1 MKKNKTAELFF
12 VLFILAVMSVGI
24 FILQN
29 GMEKLQN
36 VKQQS
41 VYIPETRDLYNN
53 YGLKN
58 DQSLSKTRILET
70 QDQVIYTDR
79 IFNINQ
85 ISEDH
90 ISYAADIMKA
100 LQKKSGKDAYIMPI
114 PERAVFE
121 SGYENEKE
129 KYNNF
134 TEKLEAS
141 FSDSSVVLNPL
152 SELEKHQY
160 EYIYFRTGNSWTM
173 RGAFYGAQVILG
185 ELGYDKENLDAYR
198 EYVFGTF
205 EGNLLLEALEKYTT
219 DEIKKDIENM
229 EKEPFYI
236 YMNGSNPNREEL
248 TFENKAGQLQT
259 LKRQMIQFNSSGS
272 NAVIGSDYDYSIVE
286 GKGKGQRKGN
296 LLLIADTRG
305 KMMIS
310 YLSEI
315 FEKVYVSNIYEDVD
329 LIQNLDEILE
339 KYNIEYIIWAQDV
352 AETGNRS
359 YMRALNPLLKEGG
372 VSDVGTDSSGN

>member
-1 MKKNKTAELFF
+1 MKKNKTAELFL
-12 VLFILAVMSVGI
+12 VLLILIIMSSGI
-24 FILQN
+24 LILQN

-41 VYIPETRDLYNN
+41 VYVPEKRDLYNN

-58 DQSLSKTRILET
+58 DQSLSKIKILET

-79 IFNINQ
+79 IFNINR

-100 LQKKSGKDAYIMPI
+100 LQKKSGKDTYIMPI

-121 SGYENEKE
+121 SGYENEKK
-129 KYNNF
+129 KYSDF
-134 TEKLEAS
+134 IEKLEAS
-141 FSDSSVVLNPL
+141 FSDPSVVLNPL
-152 SELEKHQY
+152 SELEKHQD
-160 EYIYFRTGNSWTM
+160 EYIYFRTEDSWTM

-185 ELGYDKENLDAYR
+185 ELGYEEENLDAYR
-198 EYVFGTF
+198 KYVFGNVDGKLISSTAV
-205 EGNLLLEALEKYTT
+205 EYTT
-219 DEIKKDIENM
+219 DEIYEKIKNIEKD
-229 EKEPFYI
+229 PFYI
-236 YMNGSNPNREEL
+236 YINGSNPNREEL
-248 TFENKAGQLQT
+248 TFKNKQNQIQT
-259 LKRQMIQFNSSGS
+259 VKRNMIQFNNSGT
-272 NAVIGSDYDYSIVE
+272 NAVIATSYMHSVVE
-286 GKGKGQRKGN
+286 GRGKGKKKGN

-315 FEKVYVSNIYEDVD
+315 FEKVYVSNIYGDAD

-339 KYNIEYIIWAQDV
+339 KYNIEYVIWAQDV

-359 YMRALNPLLKEGG
+359 YMKALNPLLKEGG
-372 VSDVGTDSSGN
+372 VSDVGTDP

>member
-1 MKKNKTAELFF
+1 MKKNKTTELFF
-12 VLFILAVMSVGI
+12 VLLILIVMSAGI
-24 FILQN
+24 LILQN

-36 VKQQS
+36 VKPQS
-41 VYIPETRDLYNN
+41 VYVPEARDLYNN

-58 DQSLSKTRILET
+58 DQSLSKTKILET

-90 ISYAADIMKA
+90 ISYASDIMKA
-100 LQKKSGKDAYIMPI
+100 LQKKSGKDTYIMPI

-121 SGYENEKE
+121 SGYENEKK
-129 KYNNF
+129 KYSDF
-134 TEKLEAS
+134 IEKLEAS
-141 FSDSSVVLNPL
+141 FSDPSVVLNPL
-152 SELEKHQY
+152 SELEKHQD
-160 EYIYFRTGNSWTM
+160 EYIYFRTEDSWTM

-185 ELGYDKENLDAYR
+185 ELGYEEENLDAYR
-198 EYVFGTF
+198 KYVFGNVDGKLISSTAV
-205 EGNLLLEALEKYTT
+205 EYTT
-219 DEIKKDIENM
+219 DEIYEKIKNIEKD
-229 EKEPFYI
+229 PFYI
-236 YMNGSNPNREEL
+236 YINGSNPNREEL
-248 TFENKAGQLQT
+248 TFKNKQNQIQT
-259 LKRQMIQFNSSGS
+259 VKRNMIQFNNSGT
-272 NAVIGSDYDYSIVE
+272 NAVIATSYMHSVVE
-286 GKGKGQRKGN
+286 GRGKGKKKGN

-315 FEKVYVSNIYEDVD
+315 FEKVYVSNIYGDAD

-339 KYNIEYIIWAQDV
+339 KYNIEYVIWAQDV

-359 YMRALNPLLKEGG
+359 YMKALNPLLKEGG
-372 VSDVGTDSSGN
+372 VSDVGTDP

>member
-1 MKKNKTAELFF
+1 MKKNKTVELFL
-12 VLFILAVMSVGI
+12 VLLILIVMSAGI
-24 FILQN
+24 LILQN
-29 GMEKLQN
+29 GMKKLQSG
-36 VKQQS
+36 KQQS
-41 VYIPETRDLYNN
+41 VYLPEIRDLYNN

-58 DQSLSKTRILET
+58 DQSLSKTKILET

-90 ISYAADIMKA
+90 VSYAADIMKK
-100 LQKKSGKDAYIMPI
+100 LQKKIGKSAYIMPI
-114 PERAVFE
+114 PERALFE

-129 KYNNF
+129 KYSDF

-141 FSDSSVVLNPL
+141 FTDPSVVLNPL
-152 SELEKHQY
+152 SELEKHQQ
-160 EYIYFRTGNSWTM
+160 EYIYFRTENNWTM

-198 EYVFGTF
+198 EYVFETF
-205 EGNLLLEALEKYTT
+205 SGNLLLETLEKDTT
-219 DEIKKDIENM
+219 DEIKKGIENM
-229 EKEPFYI
+229 EKEPFHI
-236 YMNGSNPNREEL
+236 YLNGSNPNREEL
-248 TFENKAGQLQT
+248 TFENKEGQLKT

-272 NAVIGSDYDYSIVE
+272 NAVIGSNYKHSVVE
-286 GKGKGQRKGN
+286 GRGKGQRKGN

-315 FEKVYVSNIYEDVD
+315 FEKVYVSNIYEDAD
-329 LIQNLDEILE
+329 LIQNMDEIME
-339 KYNIEYIIWAQDV
+339 KYNIEYVIWAQDV
-352 AETGNRS
+352 NEIGNRS
-359 YMRALNPLLKEGG
+359 YMKALNPLLEGG
-372 VSDVGTDSSGN
+372 GISDVGIDP

>member
-1 MKKNKTAELFF
+1 MKKNKTAELFL
-12 VLFILAVMSVGI
+12 VLLILAVMSVGI

-36 VKQQS
+36 VSQQS
-41 VYIPETRDLYNN
+41 VYVPETRDLYNN

-58 DQSLSKTRILET
+58 DQSLSKTKILET

-85 ISEDH
+85 ISENQ
-90 ISYAADIMKA
+90 ISYAADILKA
-100 LQKKSGKDAYIMPI
+100 LQKKSGKDTYIMPI

-129 KYNNF
+129 KYSDF
-134 TEKLEAS
+134 IGKLEES

-152 SELEKHQY
+152 PELEQHQD
-160 EYIYFRTGNSWTM
+160 EYIYFRTANNWTM
-173 RGAFYGAQVILG
+173 RGAFHGAQVVFE
-185 ELGYDKENLDAYR
+185 ELGYEKENLDAYR
-198 EYVFGTF
+198 KYVFGVF
-205 EGNLLLEALEKYTT
+205 RGNLLLGASEKYTA
-219 DEIKKDIENM
+219 DEIKKDITDM
-229 EKEPFYI
+229 ERDPFYI
-236 YMNGSNPNREEL
+236 YINGSNPNSEEL
-248 TFENKAGQLQT
+248 TFENKEGQKQT
-259 LKRQMIQFNSSGS
+259 VKRQMIQFNSRGS
-272 NAVIGSDYDYSIVE
+272 QAVIGADYEHSIVE
-286 GKGKGQRKGN
+286 GRGKGQQKGN

-310 YLSEI
+310 YLSEV
-315 FEKVYVSNIYEDVD
+315 FEKVYVSNIYEDAD

-339 KYNIEYIIWAQDV
+339 EYNIEYIIWAQDV
-352 AETGNRS
+352 VETGNKS

-372 VSDVGTDSSGN
+372 NIDVGTDP

>member
-1 MKKNKTAELFF
+1 MKKNKTAELFL
-12 VLFILAVMSVGI
+12 VLLILIIMSSGI
-24 FILQN
+24 LILQN

-41 VYIPETRDLYNN
+41 VYVPEKRDLYNN

-58 DQSLSKTRILET
+58 DQSLSKIKILET

-79 IFNINQ
+79 IFNINR

-100 LQKKSGKDAYIMPI
+100 LQKKSGKDTYIMPI

-121 SGYENEKE
+121 SGYENEKG
-129 KYNNF
+129 KYSDF
-134 TEKLEAS
+134 IEKLEAS
-141 FSDSSVVLNPL
+141 FSDPSVVLNPL
-152 SELEKHQY
+152 SELEKHQD
-160 EYIYFRTGNSWTM
+160 EYIYFRTEDSWTM

-185 ELGYDKENLDAYR
+185 ELGYEEENLDAYR
-198 EYVFGTF
+198 KYVFGNVDGKLISSAAV
-205 EGNLLLEALEKYTT
+205 EYTA
-219 DEIKKDIENM
+219 DEIYEKIKNIEKD
-229 EKEPFYI
+229 PFYI
-236 YMNGSNPNREEL
+236 YINGSNPNREEL
-248 TFENKAGQLQT
+248 TFKNKQNQIQT
-259 LKRQMIQFNSSGS
+259 VKRNVIQFNNSGT
-272 NAVIGSDYDYSIVE
+272 NAVIATSYMHSVVE
-286 GKGKGQRKGN
+286 GRGKGKRKGN

-315 FEKVYVSNIYEDVD
+315 FEKVYVSNIYGDAD

-339 KYNIEYIIWAQDV
+339 KYNIEYVIWAQDV

-359 YMRALNPLLKEGG
+359 YMKALNPLLKEGG
-372 VSDVGTDSSGN
+372 VSDVGTDP

>member
-1 MKKNKTAELFF
+1 MKKNKTAELLL
-12 VLFILAVMSVGI
+12 VLFILIVMSSGI
-24 FILQN
+24 LILQN

-41 VYIPETRDLYNN
+41 VYVPEKRDLYNN

-58 DQSLSKTRILET
+58 DQSLSKIKILET

-79 IFNINQ
+79 IFNINR

-90 ISYAADIMKA
+90 ISYAADILKA
-100 LQKKSGKDAYIMPI
+100 LQKKSGKDTYIMPI

-141 FSDSSVVLNPL
+141 FTDPSVVLNPL
-152 SELEKHQY
+152 SELEKHQD
-160 EYIYFRTGNSWTM
+160 EYIYFRTEDSWTM

-185 ELGYDKENLDAYR
+185 ELGYEEENLDAYR
-198 EYVFGTF
+198 KYVFGNVDGKLISSAAV
-205 EGNLLLEALEKYTT
+205 EYTT
-219 DEIKKDIENM
+219 DEIYEKIKNIEKD
-229 EKEPFYI
+229 PFYI
-236 YMNGSNPNREEL
+236 YINGSNPNREEL
-248 TFENKAGQLQT
+248 TFKNKQNQIQT
-259 LKRQMIQFNSSGS
+259 VKRNMIQFNNSGT
-272 NAVIGSDYDYSIVE
+272 NAVIATSYMHSVVE
-286 GKGKGQRKGN
+286 GRGKGKRKGN

-315 FEKVYVSNIYEDVD
+315 FEKVYVSNIYGDAD

-339 KYNIEYIIWAQDV
+339 KYNIEYVIWAQDV

-359 YMRALNPLLKEGG
+359 YMKALNPLLKEGG
-372 VSDVGTDSSGN
+372 VSDVGTDP

>member
-1 MKKNKTAELFF
+1 MKKNKTAELFL
-12 VLFILAVMSVGI
+12 VLLVLIVMSAGI
-24 FILQN
+24 LILQN
-29 GMEKLQN
+29 GMEKLQS
-36 VKQQS
+36 VEQQS
-41 VYIPETRDLYNN
+41 VYVPEARDLYNN

-58 DQSLSKTRILET
+58 NQSLSKTKILET

-100 LQKKSGKDAYIMPI
+100 LQKKSGKDTYIMPI

-129 KYNNF
+129 KYSDF
-134 TEKLEAS
+134 IEKLESS
-141 FSDSSVVLNPL
+141 FSDPSVVLNPL

-160 EYIYFRTGNSWTM
+160 EYIYFRTENNWTM
-173 RGAFYGAQVILG
+173 RGAFYGAQVIFG
-185 ELGYDKENLDAYR
+185 ELGYNKENLNAYR

-205 EGNLLLEALEKYTT
+205 WGNLLLEALKKYTT

-248 TFENKAGQLQT
+248 TFENKEGQLQT

-272 NAVIGSDYDYSIVE
+272 NTVIGSDYDHSIVV
-286 GKGKGQRKGN
+286 GKGEKKGN

-315 FEKVYVSNIYEDVD
+315 FEKVYVSNIYEDAD
-329 LIQNLDEILE
+329 LIQNLDEILK
-339 KYNIEYIIWAQDV
+339 KYNIEYVIWAQDV

-359 YMRALNPLLKEGG
+359 YMKALNPLLKEGG
-372 VSDVGTDSSGN
+372 VSDVGTDS

>member
-1 MKKNKTAELFF
+1 MKKNKTAELFL
-12 VLFILAVMSVGI
+12 VLLILTVMSVGV

-41 VYIPETRDLYNN
+41 VYVPETRDLYNN

-58 DQSLSKTRILET
+58 DQSLSKTKILET

-90 ISYAADIMKA
+90 ISYAADILKA
-100 LQKKSGKDAYIMPI
+100 LQKKSGKDTYIMPI

-129 KYNNF
+129 KYSDF
-134 TEKLEAS
+134 IEKLEAS
-141 FSDSSVVLNPL
+141 FSDPSLVLNPL
-152 SELEKHQY
+152 SELEKHQD
-160 EYIYFRTGNSWTM
+160 EYIYFRTENSWTM
-173 RGAFYGAQVILG
+173 RGAFYGAQVIFG
-185 ELGYDKENLDAYR
+185 ELGYEEDNLDAYR
-198 EYVFGTF
+198 KYVFGNAD
-205 EGNLLLEALEKYTT
+205 GKLISSVAAGYTT
-219 DEIKKDIENM
+219 DEIYEKIKNIEKD
-229 EKEPFYI
+229 PFYI
-236 YMNGSNPNREEL
+236 YINGSNPNREEL
-248 TFENKAGQLQT
+248 TFKNKQNQIQT
-259 LKRQMIQFNSSGS
+259 VKRNMIQFNNSGT
-272 NAVIGSDYDYSIVE
+272 NAVIATSYMHSVVE
-286 GKGKGQRKGN
+286 GRGKGKRKGN

-315 FEKVYVSNIYEDVD
+315 FEKVYVSNIYGDAD

-339 KYNIEYIIWAQDV
+339 KYNIEYVIWAQDV

-359 YMRALNPLLKEGG
+359 YMKALNPLLKEGG
-372 VSDVGTDSSGN
+372 VSDVGTDP

>member
-1 MKKNKTAELFF
+1 MKKNKTAELFL
-12 VLFILAVMSVGI
+12 VLLILAVMSVGI

-41 VYIPETRDLYNN
+41 VYVPETRDLYNN

-58 DQSLSKTRILET
+58 NQSLSKTRILET

-79 IFNINQ
+79 IFDINQ
-85 ISEDH
+85 ISEDQ

-100 LQKKSGKDAYIMPI
+100 LQEKSGKDTYIMPI

-129 KYNNF
+129 KYSDF
-134 TEKLEAS
+134 TEKLESS
-141 FSDSSVVLNPL
+141 FSDPSVVLNPL
-152 SELEKHQY
+152 SELEKHQS
-160 EYIYFRTGNSWTM
+160 EYLYFRTENSWTM
-173 RGAFYGAQVILG
+173 RGAFYGAQVIFG
-185 ELGYDKENLDAYR
+185 EFGYDKENLDAYR

-205 EGNLLLEALEKYTT
+205 KGNLLLEAQKKYTT
-219 DEIKKDIENM
+219 DEIKKDIGNM
-229 EKEPFYI
+229 EQEPFYTYI
-236 YMNGSNPNREEL
+236 NGSSLNREEL
-248 TFENKAGQLQT
+248 TLVNKEGQLQT

-272 NAVIGSDYDYSIVE
+272 QAVIGAVYEHSIVE
-286 GKGKGQRKGN
+286 GRGKGQPKGN
-296 LLLIADTRG
+296 LLLIADARG

-310 YLSEI
+310 YLSEV
-315 FEKVYVSNIYEDVD
+315 FEKVYVSNIYYDVD

-339 KYNIEYIIWAQDV
+339 KYNIEYIVWAQDV
-352 AETGNRS
+352 TETGNIS

-372 VSDVGTDSSGN
+372 MSDVGTNP

>member
-1 MKKNKTAELFF
+1 MKKNKTTELFF
-12 VLFILAVMSVGI
+12 VLLILIVMSAGI
-24 FILQN
+24 LILQN

-36 VKQQS
+36 VKPQS
-41 VYIPETRDLYNN
+41 VYVPEARDLYNN

-58 DQSLSKTRILET
+58 DQSLSKIKILET

-79 IFNINQ
+79 IFNINR

-100 LQKKSGKDAYIMPI
+100 LQKKSGKDTYIMPI

-129 KYNNF
+129 KYSDF
-134 TEKLEAS
+134 IEKLEAS
-141 FSDSSVVLNPL
+141 FSDPSVVLNPL
-152 SELEKHQY
+152 SELEKHQD
-160 EYIYFRTGNSWTM
+160 EYIYFRTENSWTM

-185 ELGYDKENLDAYR
+185 ELGYEEENLDAYR
-198 EYVFGTF
+198 KYVFGTF
-205 EGNLLLEALEKYTT
+205 DGNLLLEALEKNTT

-229 EKEPFYI
+229 EKEPFHI
-236 YMNGSNPNREEL
+236 YMNGSNPNCEEL
-248 TFENKAGQLQT
+248 TFENKEGQLQT

-272 NAVIGSDYDYSIVE
+272 NAVLGSDYEHSVVE
-286 GKGKGQRKGN
+286 GRGKGQRKGN

-315 FEKVYVSNIYEDVD
+315 FEKVYVSNIYEDAD

-339 KYNIEYIIWAQDV
+339 KYNIEYIVWAQDV
-352 AETGNRS
+352 AETGNMS
-359 YMRALNPLLKEGG
+359 HMMALNPLLKEGG
-372 VSDVGTDSSGN
+372 MSDVRTDP

>member
-1 MKKNKTAELFF
+1 MKKNKTAELLL
-12 VLFILAVMSVGI
+12 VLFILIVMSSGI
-24 FILQN
+24 LILQN

-41 VYIPETRDLYNN
+41 VYVPEKRDLYNN

-58 DQSLSKTRILET
+58 DQSLSKTKILET

-79 IFNINQ
+79 IFNINR

-100 LQKKSGKDAYIMPI
+100 LQKKSGKDTYIMPI

-129 KYNNF
+129 KYSDF
-134 TEKLEAS
+134 IEKLEAS
-141 FSDSSVVLNPL
+141 FSDPSVVLNPL
-152 SELEKHQY
+152 SELEKHQD
-160 EYIYFRTGNSWTM
+160 EYIYFRTEDSWTM

-185 ELGYDKENLDAYR
+185 ELGYEEENLDAYR
-198 EYVFGTF
+198 KYVFGNVDGKLISSAAV
-205 EGNLLLEALEKYTT
+205 EYTT
-219 DEIKKDIENM
+219 DEIYEKIKNIEKD
-229 EKEPFYI
+229 PFYI
-236 YMNGSNPNREEL
+236 YINGSNPNREEL
-248 TFENKAGQLQT
+248 TFKNKQNQIQT
-259 LKRQMIQFNSSGS
+259 VKRNMIQFNNSGT
-272 NAVIGSDYDYSIVE
+272 NAVIATSYMHSVVE
-286 GKGKGQRKGN
+286 GRGKGKRKGN

-315 FEKVYVSNIYEDVD
+315 FEKVYVSNIYGDAD

-339 KYNIEYIIWAQDV
+339 KYNIEYVIWAQDV

-359 YMRALNPLLKEGG
+359 YMKALNPLLKEGG
-372 VSDVGTDSSGN
+372 VSDVGTDP

>member
-12 VLFILAVMSVGI
+12 VLLILIVMSAGI
-24 FILQN
+24 LILQN
-29 GMEKLQN
+29 GMEKLQS
-36 VKQQS
+36 VEQQS
-41 VYIPETRDLYNN
+41 VYVPEARDLYNN

-58 DQSLSKTRILET
+58 NQSLSKTKILET

-85 ISEDH
+85 ISKDH

-100 LQKKSGKDAYIMPI
+100 LQKKSGKDTYIMPI

-129 KYNNF
+129 KYSDF
-134 TEKLEAS
+134 IEKLESS
-141 FSDSSVVLNPL
+141 FSDPSVVLNPL

-160 EYIYFRTGNSWTM
+160 EYIYFRTENNWTM
-173 RGAFYGAQVILG
+173 RGAFYGAQVIFG
-185 ELGYDKENLDAYR
+185 ELGYNKENLNAYR

-205 EGNLLLEALEKYTT
+205 GGNLLLEALKKYTT

-229 EKEPFYI
+229 EKDPFYI

-248 TFENKAGQLQT
+248 TFENKEGQLQT

-272 NAVIGSDYDYSIVE
+272 NTVIGSDYDHSIVV
-286 GKGKGQRKGN
+286 GKGEKEGN

-315 FEKVYVSNIYEDVD
+315 FEKVYVSNIYEDAD
-329 LIQNLDEILE
+329 LIQNLDEILK
-339 KYNIEYIIWAQDV
+339 KYNIEYVIWAQDV
-352 AETGNRS
+352 AETGNKS
-359 YMRALNPLLKEGG
+359 YMKALNPLLMEGG
-372 VSDVGTDSSGN
+372 VSDVGTDP

>member
-1 MKKNKTAELFF
+1 MKKNKTAELFL
-12 VLFILAVMSVGI
+12 VLLILIIMSSGI
-24 FILQN
+24 LILQN

-41 VYIPETRDLYNN
+41 VYVPEKRDLYNN

-58 DQSLSKTRILET
+58 DQSLSKIKILET

-79 IFNINQ
+79 IFNINR

-100 LQKKSGKDAYIMPI
+100 LQKKSGKDTYIMPI

-129 KYNNF
+129 KYSDF
-134 TEKLEAS
+134 IEKLEAS
-141 FSDSSVVLNPL
+141 FSDPSVVLNPL
-152 SELEKHQY
+152 SELEKHQD
-160 EYIYFRTGNSWTM
+160 EYIYFRTEDSWTM

-185 ELGYDKENLDAYR
+185 ELGYEEENLDAYR
-198 EYVFGTF
+198 KYVFGNVDGKLISSAAV
-205 EGNLLLEALEKYTT
+205 EYTT
-219 DEIKKDIENM
+219 DEIYEKIKNIEKD
-229 EKEPFYI
+229 PFYI
-236 YMNGSNPNREEL
+236 YINGSNPNREEL
-248 TFENKAGQLQT
+248 TFKNKQNQLQT
-259 LKRQMIQFNSSGS
+259 VKRNMIQFNNSGT
-272 NAVIGSDYDYSIVE
+272 NAVIATSYMHSVVE
-286 GKGKGQRKGN
+286 GRGKGKRKGN

-315 FEKVYVSNIYEDVD
+315 FEKVYVSNIYGDAD

-339 KYNIEYIIWAQDV
+339 KYNIEYVIWAQDV

-359 YMRALNPLLKEGG
+359 YMKALNPLLKEGG
-372 VSDVGTDSSGN
+372 VSDVGTDP

>member
-1 MKKNKTAELFF
+1 MKKNKTAELFL
-12 VLFILAVMSVGI
+12 VLIILTVMSVGV

-41 VYIPETRDLYNN
+41 VYVPETRDLYNN

-58 DQSLSKTRILET
+58 DQSLSKTKILET

-85 ISEDH
+85 ISEDQ

-100 LQKKSGKDAYIMPI
+100 LQEKSGKDAYIMPI

-141 FSDSSVVLNPL
+141 FTDPSVVLNPL
-152 SELEKHQY
+152 SELEKHQS
-160 EYIYFRTGNSWTM
+160 EYLYFRTKNSWTM
-173 RGAFYGAQVILG
+173 RGAFYGAQVIFG
-185 ELGYDKENLDAYR
+185 ELGYDKENLNAYR
-198 EYVFGTF
+198 EYVFGVF
-205 EGNLLLEALEKYTT
+205 DGNLLLEASEKYTA
-219 DEIKKDIENM
+219 DEIKKDITDM
-229 EKEPFYI
+229 ERDPFYI
-236 YMNGSNPNREEL
+236 YINGLNPNCEEL
-248 TFENKAGQLQT
+248 TFENKEGQKQT
-259 LKRQMIQFNSSGS
+259 LKRQMIQFNSSG
-272 NAVIGSDYDYSIVE
+272 NRAVIGTDYEHSIVE
-286 GKGKGQRKGN
+286 GRGKGQRKGN

-310 YLSEI
+310 YLSEV
-315 FEKVYVSNIYEDVD
+315 FEKVYVSNIYEDAD

-339 KYNIEYIIWAQDV
+339 KYNIEYIVWAQDV
-352 AETGNRS
+352 AETGNMS
-359 YMRALNPLLKEGG
+359 HMMALNPLLKEGG
-372 VSDVGTDSSGN
+372 MSDVGTDP

>member
-1 MKKNKTAELFF
+1 MKKNKTAELLL
-12 VLFILAVMSVGI
+12 VLLILIVMSSGI
-24 FILQN
+24 LILQN

-41 VYIPETRDLYNN
+41 VYVPEKRDLYNN

-58 DQSLSKTRILET
+58 DQSLSKIKILET

-79 IFNINQ
+79 IFNINR

-100 LQKKSGKDAYIMPI
+100 LQKKSGKDTYIMPI

-129 KYNNF
+129 KYSDF
-134 TEKLEAS
+134 IEKLEAS
-141 FSDSSVVLNPL
+141 FSDPSVVLNPL
-152 SELEKHQY
+152 SELEKHQD
-160 EYIYFRTGNSWTM
+160 EYIYFRTEDSWTM

-185 ELGYDKENLDAYR
+185 ELGYEEENLDAYR
-198 EYVFGTF
+198 KYVFGNVDGKLISSAAV
-205 EGNLLLEALEKYTT
+205 EYTT
-219 DEIKKDIENM
+219 DEIYERIKNIEKD
-229 EKEPFYI
+229 PFYI
-236 YMNGSNPNREEL
+236 YINGSNPNREEL
-248 TFENKAGQLQT
+248 TFKNKQNRIQT
-259 LKRQMIQFNSSGS
+259 VKRNMIQFNNSGT
-272 NAVIGSDYDYSIVE
+272 NAVIATSYMHSVVE
-286 GKGKGQRKGN
+286 GRGKGKEKGN

-315 FEKVYVSNIYEDVD
+315 FEKVYVSNIYGDAD

-339 KYNIEYIIWAQDV
+339 KYNIEYVIWAQDV

-359 YMRALNPLLKEGG
+359 YMKALNPLLKEGG
-372 VSDVGTDSSGN
+372 VSDVGTDP

>member
-1 MKKNKTAELFF
+1 MKKNKTSELFL
-12 VLFILAVMSVGI
+12 VLLILTVMSVGI
-24 FILQN
+24 CILQN

-36 VKQQS
+36 AKQQS
-41 VYIPETRDLYNN
+41 VYVPETRDLYND

-58 DQSLSKTRILET
+58 NQSLSKTKILET

-100 LQKKSGKDAYIMPI
+100 LQEKSGKDTYIMPI

-129 KYNNF
+129 KYRDF
-134 TEKLEAS
+134 TEKLESS
-141 FSDSSVVLNPL
+141 FSDPSVVLNPL
-152 SELEKHQY
+152 SELEKHQS
-160 EYIYFRTGNSWTM
+160 EYLYFRTENSWTT
-173 RGAFYGAQVILG
+173 RGAFYGAQVIFE

-198 EYVFGTF
+198 EYVFETF
-205 EGNLLLEALEKYTT
+205 EGNLLLESLKKYTT
-219 DEIKKDIENM
+219 GEIKKDIGNM
-229 EKEPFYI
+229 EQEPFYI
-236 YMNGSNPNREEL
+236 YINGSSLNREEL
-248 TFENKAGQLQT
+248 TLENKEGQLQT

-272 NAVIGSDYDYSIVE
+272 YAVIGSDYEHSIVE
-286 GKGKGQRKGN
+286 GSGKGQRKGN

-315 FEKVYVSNIYEDVD
+315 FEKVYVSNIYEDAD

-339 KYNIEYIIWAQDV
+339 KYNIEYIVWAQDV
-352 AETGNRS
+352 TETGNIS
-359 YMRALNPLLKEGG
+359 YMRALNPLLKEGEM
-372 VSDVGTDSSGN
+372 SDVGTDF

>member
-1 MKKNKTAELFF
+1 MKKNKTAELFL
-12 VLFILAVMSVGI
+12 VLLVLIVMSAGI
-24 FILQN
+24 LILQN

-41 VYIPETRDLYNN
+41 VYVPETRDLYNN

-58 DQSLSKTRILET
+58 DQSLSKTKILET
-70 QDQVIYTDR
+70 QNQVIYTDR

-100 LQKKSGKDAYIMPI
+100 LQKKSGKDTYIMPI

-129 KYNNF
+129 KCSDF
-134 TEKLEAS
+134 IEKLESS
-141 FSDSSVVLNPL
+141 FSDPSVVLNPL

-160 EYIYFRTGNSWTM
+160 EYIYFRTENNWTM
-173 RGAFYGAQVILG
+173 RGAFYGAQVIFE
-185 ELGYDKENLDAYR
+185 ELGYNKENLNAYR

-205 EGNLLLEALEKYTT
+205 GGNLLLEALKKYTT

-248 TFENKAGQLQT
+248 TFENKEGQLQT
-259 LKRQMIQFNSSGS
+259 LKRHMIQMDTSGS
-272 NAVIGSDYDYSIVE
+272 PAVIGSDYEHSIVE
-286 GKGKGQRKGN
+286 GKRERKGN

-315 FEKVYVSNIYEDVD
+315 FEKVYVSNIYEDAD

-339 KYNIEYIIWAQDV
+339 KYNIEYVIWAQDV
-352 AETGNRS
+352 AEIGNRS

-372 VSDVGTDSSGN
+372 VSDVGTDP

>member
-12 VLFILAVMSVGI
+12 VLLILIVMSSGI
-24 FILQN
+24 LILQN

-41 VYIPETRDLYNN
+41 VYVPEKRDLYNN

-58 DQSLSKTRILET
+58 DQSLSKIKILET

-79 IFNINQ
+79 IFNINR

-100 LQKKSGKDAYIMPI
+100 LQKKSGKDTYIMPI

-129 KYNNF
+129 KYSDF
-134 TEKLEAS
+134 IEKLEAS
-141 FSDSSVVLNPL
+141 FSDPSVVLNPL
-152 SELEKHQY
+152 SELEKHQD
-160 EYIYFRTGNSWTM
+160 EYIYFRTEDSWTM

-185 ELGYDKENLDAYR
+185 ELGYEEENLDAYR
-198 EYVFGTF
+198 KYVFGNVDGKLISSAAA
-205 EGNLLLEALEKYTT
+205 EYTT
-219 DEIKKDIENM
+219 DEIYEKIKNIEKD
-229 EKEPFYI
+229 PFYI
-236 YMNGSNPNREEL
+236 YINGSNPNREEL
-248 TFENKAGQLQT
+248 TFKNKQNQIQT
-259 LKRQMIQFNSSGS
+259 VKRSMIQFNNSGT
-272 NAVIGSDYDYSIVE
+272 NAVIATSYMHSVVE
-286 GKGKGQRKGN
+286 GRGKGKRKGN

-315 FEKVYVSNIYEDVD
+315 FEKVYVSNIYGDAD

-339 KYNIEYIIWAQDV
+339 KYNIEYVIWAQDV

-359 YMRALNPLLKEGG
+359 YMKALNPLLKEGG
-372 VSDVGTDSSGN
+372 VSDVGTDP

>member
-1 MKKNKTAELFF
+1 MKKNKTAELFL
-12 VLFILAVMSVGI
+12 VLLILIVMSAGI
-24 FILQN
+24 LILQN

-36 VKQQS
+36 VKQES
-41 VYIPETRDLYNN
+41 VYVSETRDLYNDF
-53 YGLKN
+53 GLKN
-58 DQSLSKTRILET
+58 DQSLSKTKILET
-70 QDQVIYTDR
+70 QEQVIYTDR
-79 IFNINQ
+79 IFYINQ

-100 LQKKSGKDAYIMPI
+100 LQKKSGKDTYIMPI

-121 SGYENEKE
+121 NGYEKEKE
-129 KYNNF
+129 KYSDF
-134 TEKLEAS
+134 IEKLEAS
-141 FSDSSVVLNPL
+141 FSDPSVVLNPL
-152 SELEKHQY
+152 PELEKHQY
-160 EYIYFRTGNSWTM
+160 EYIYLRTENSWTM

-205 EGNLLLEALEKYTT
+205 EGNLLLKALQRYTT

-236 YMNGSNPNREEL
+236 YINGSNPNREEL
-248 TFENKAGQLQT
+248 TLENKEEHLQT
-259 LKRQMIQFNSSGS
+259 LKRQTIQFNDSGS
-272 NAVIGSDYDYSIVE
+272 YAVIGSDYAHSIVE
-286 GKGKGQRKGN
+286 GRGKGQRKGN
-296 LLLIADTRG
+296 LLLITDTRG
-305 KMMIS
+305 KLMIS

-315 FEKVYVSNIYEDVD
+315 FEKVYVSNIYEDAD

-339 KYNIEYIIWAQDV
+339 KYNIEYIVWAQDA
-352 AETGNRS
+352 AETGNIS

-372 VSDVGTDSSGN
+372 NV

>member
-1 MKKNKTAELFF
+1 MKKNKTAELFL
-12 VLFILAVMSVGI
+12 VLLVLIIMSSGIL
-24 FILQN
+24 ILQN

-41 VYIPETRDLYNN
+41 VYVPEKRDLYNN

-58 DQSLSKTRILET
+58 DQSLSKIKILET

-79 IFNINQ
+79 IFNINR

-100 LQKKSGKDAYIMPI
+100 LQKKSGKDTYIMPT

-121 SGYENEKE
+121 SGYENEKG
-129 KYNNF
+129 KYSDF
-134 TEKLEAS
+134 IEKLEAS
-141 FSDSSVVLNPL
+141 FSDPSVVLNPL
-152 SELEKHQY
+152 SELEKHQD
-160 EYIYFRTGNSWTM
+160 EYIYFRTEDSWTM

-185 ELGYDKENLDAYR
+185 ELGYEEENLDAYR
-198 EYVFGTF
+198 KYVFGNVDGKLISSAAV
-205 EGNLLLEALEKYTT
+205 EYTA
-219 DEIKKDIENM
+219 DEIYEKIKNIEKD
-229 EKEPFYI
+229 PFYI
-236 YMNGSNPNREEL
+236 YINGSNPNREEL
-248 TFENKAGQLQT
+248 TFKNKQNQIQT
-259 LKRQMIQFNSSGS
+259 VKRNVIQFNNSGT
-272 NAVIGSDYDYSIVE
+272 NAVIATSYMHSVVE
-286 GKGKGQRKGN
+286 GRGKGKRKGN

-315 FEKVYVSNIYEDVD
+315 FEKVYVSNIYGDAD

-339 KYNIEYIIWAQDV
+339 KYNIEYVIWAQDV

-359 YMRALNPLLKEGG
+359 YMKALNPLLKEGG
-372 VSDVGTDSSGN
+372 VSDVGTDP

>member
-1 MKKNKTAELFF
+1 MKKNKTEELFL
-12 VLFILAVMSVGI
+12 VLLILIVMSVGI
-24 FILQN
+24 LILQN
-29 GMEKLQN
+29 GMEKLQS

-41 VYIPETRDLYNN
+41 VYVPETRDLYNN

-58 DQSLSKTRILET
+58 NQSLSKNKILET

-100 LQKKSGKDAYIMPI
+100 LQKKSGKDTYVMPI

-121 SGYENEKE
+121 GGYEKEKE
-129 KYNNF
+129 KYSDF
-134 TEKLEAS
+134 IEKLEAS
-141 FSDSSVVLNPL
+141 FSDPSVVLNPL

-160 EYIYFRTGNSWTM
+160 EYIYFRTENKWTM
-173 RGAFYGAQVILG
+173 RGAFYGAQVIFE
-185 ELGYDKENLDAYR
+185 ELGYNKENLDAYR
-198 EYVFGTF
+198 EYVFETF
-205 EGNLLLEALEKYTT
+205 EGKLFLEALKKYTT
-219 DEIKKDIENM
+219 DEVKKDIENM
-229 EKEPFYI
+229 EQEPFYI
-236 YMNGSNPNREEL
+236 YINGSNPNREEL
-248 TFENKAGQLQT
+248 TFKNKQGQLQT
-259 LKRQMIQFNSSGS
+259 LKRQMIQFNSSGRH
-272 NAVIGSDYDYSIVE
+272 AVIGSDYEHSIVE
-286 GKGKGQRKGN
+286 GRGKGQRKGN
-296 LLLIADTRG
+296 LLLIADTSG

-315 FEKVYVSNIYEDVD
+315 FEKVYVSNIDEDAD

-339 KYNIEYIIWAQDV
+339 KYNIEYIVWAQDV

>member
-12 VLFILAVMSVGI
+12 VLLILIVMSAGI
-24 FILQN
+24 LILQN

-41 VYIPETRDLYNN
+41 VYVPETRDLYNN

-58 DQSLSKTRILET
+58 DQSLSKTKILET

-100 LQKKSGKDAYIMPI
+100 LQKKSGKDTYIMPI

-129 KYNNF
+129 KYSDF
-134 TEKLEAS
+134 IEKLEAS
-141 FSDSSVVLNPL
+141 FSDPSVVLNPL

-160 EYIYFRTGNSWTM
+160 EYIYFRTRNGWTM

-205 EGNLLLEALEKYTT
+205 DGNLLLEALEKYTT

-236 YMNGSNPNREEL
+236 YINGSNPNREEL
-248 TFENKAGQLQT
+248 TFENKEGQLQT

-272 NAVIGSDYDYSIVE
+272 RAVIGSDYAHSIVE
-286 GKGKGQRKGN
+286 GRGNGQRKGN

-310 YLSEI
+310 YLSEV
-315 FEKVYVSNIYEDVD
+315 FEKVYVSNIYEDAD
-329 LIQNLDEILE
+329 LIQNLDEVLE
-339 KYNIEYIIWAQDV
+339 KYNIEYVIWAQDV
-352 AETGNRS
+352 AETGNMS
-359 YMRALNPLLKEGG
+359 HMMALNPLLKEGG
-372 VSDVGTDSSGN
+372 MYDVGTDP

>member
-1 MKKNKTAELFF
+1 MKKNKTAELFL
-12 VLFILAVMSVGI
+12 VLLVLIVMSAGI
-24 FILQN
+24 LILQN

-41 VYIPETRDLYNN
+41 VYVPETRDLYNN

-58 DQSLSKTRILET
+58 GQSLSKTKILET

-100 LQKKSGKDAYIMPI
+100 LQKKSGKDTYIMPI

-129 KYNNF
+129 KCSDF
-134 TEKLEAS
+134 IEKLESS
-141 FSDSSVVLNPL
+141 FSDPSVVLNPL

-160 EYIYFRTGNSWTM
+160 EYIYFRTENNWTM
-173 RGAFYGAQVILG
+173 RGAFYGAQVIFE
-185 ELGYDKENLDAYR
+185 ELGYNKENLNAYR

-205 EGNLLLEALEKYTT
+205 GGNLLLEALKKYTT

-248 TFENKAGQLQT
+248 TFENKEGQLQT

-272 NAVIGSDYDYSIVE
+272 NTVIGSDYDHSIVV
-286 GKGKGQRKGN
+286 GKGEKKGN

-329 LIQNLDEILE
+329 LIQNLDEILK
-339 KYNIEYIIWAQDV
+339 KYNIEYVIWAQDV

-359 YMRALNPLLKEGG
+359 YMKALNPLLKEGG
-372 VSDVGTDSSGN
+372 VSDVGTDS

>member
-1 MKKNKTAELFF
+1 MKKNKTAELFL
-12 VLFILAVMSVGI
+12 VLLILTVMSVGV

-41 VYIPETRDLYNN
+41 VYVPETRDLYND

-58 DQSLSKTRILET
+58 NQSLSKTKILET

-85 ISEDH
+85 ISEDY

-100 LQKKSGKDAYIMPI
+100 LQKKSGKATYIMPI

-121 SGYENEKE
+121 SGYENEKD
-129 KYNNF
+129 KYNDF
-134 TEKLEAS
+134 TEKLKSS
-141 FSDSSVVLNPL
+141 FSDPSVVLNPL
-152 SELEKHQY
+152 SELEKHQS
-160 EYIYFRTGNSWTM
+160 EYLYFRTANSWTM
-173 RGAFYGAQVILG
+173 RGAFYGAQVFFE
-185 ELGYDKENLDAYR
+185 ELGYEKENLDAYR
-198 EYVFGTF
+198 EYVFGNVS
-205 EGNLLLEALEKYTT
+205 GKLISSAASKYTT
-219 DEIKKDIENM
+219 DGIYEKIKNIEKD
-229 EKEPFYI
+229 PFYI
-236 YMNGSNPNREEL
+236 YINGSNPNREEL
-248 TFENKAGQLQT
+248 TFKNKQNQIQT
-259 LKRQMIQFNSSGS
+259 VKRNMIQFNNRGT
-272 NAVIGSDYDYSIVE
+272 NAVIGSEYEHSIVE
-286 GKGKGQRKGN
+286 GRGKGQRKGN

-315 FEKVYVSNIYEDVD
+315 FEKVYVSNIYEDAD

-339 KYNIEYIIWAQDV
+339 KYNIEYIVWAQDV
-352 AETGNRS
+352 TETGNIS

-372 VSDVGTDSSGN
+372 MSDVGTNS

>member
-1 MKKNKTAELFF
+1 MKKNKTAELFL
-12 VLFILAVMSVGI
+12 VLLVLIVMSAGI
-24 FILQN
+24 LILQN

-41 VYIPETRDLYNN
+41 VYVPETRDLYNN

-58 DQSLSKTRILET
+58 DQSLSKTKILET

-85 ISEDH
+85 ISKDH

-100 LQKKSGKDAYIMPI
+100 LQEKSGKDTYIMPI

-121 SGYENEKE
+121 SGYETEKE
-129 KYNNF
+129 KYSDF
-134 TEKLEAS
+134 IEKLEAS
-141 FSDSSVVLNPL
+141 FSDPSVVLNPL
-152 SELEKHQY
+152 SELEKHQD
-160 EYIYFRTGNSWTM
+160 EYIYFRTENSWTM
-173 RGAFYGAQVILG
+173 RGAFYGAQVIFG

-198 EYVFGTF
+198 EYVFGNF
-205 EGNLLLEALEKYTT
+205 KGNLLLEALGKYTT
-219 DEIKKDIENM
+219 DEIKKGIENM
-229 EKEPFYI
+229 EEEPFYI
-236 YMNGSNPNREEL
+236 YINGSNPNREEL
-248 TFENKAGQLQT
+248 TFENKEGQLQT

-272 NAVIGSDYDYSIVE
+272 NTVIGSDYDHSIVV
-286 GKGKGQRKGN
+286 GKGERKGN

-315 FEKVYVSNIYEDVD
+315 FEKVYVSNIYEDAD
-329 LIQNLDEILE
+329 LIHNLDEILE
-339 KYNIEYIIWAQDV
+339 KYDIESVIWAQDV
-352 AETGNRS
+352 AETGNSS
-359 YMRALNPLLKEGG
+359 YMNALNPLLKEGG
-372 VSDVGTDSSGN
+372 VSDVGIDS

>member
-1 MKKNKTAELFF
+1 MKKNKTAELFL
-12 VLFILAVMSVGI
+12 VLLILIIMSSGI
-24 FILQN
+24 LILQN

-41 VYIPETRDLYNN
+41 VYVPEKRDLYNN

-58 DQSLSKTRILET
+58 DQSLSKIKILET

-79 IFNINQ
+79 IFNINR

-100 LQKKSGKDAYIMPI
+100 LQKKSGKDTYIMPI

-129 KYNNF
+129 KYSDF
-134 TEKLEAS
+134 IEKLEAS
-141 FSDSSVVLNPL
+141 FSDPSVVLNPL
-152 SELEKHQY
+152 SELEKHQD
-160 EYIYFRTGNSWTM
+160 EYIYFRTEDSWTM

-185 ELGYDKENLDAYR
+185 ELGYEEENLDAYR
-198 EYVFGTF
+198 KYVFGNVDGKLISSAAV
-205 EGNLLLEALEKYTT
+205 EYTT
-219 DEIKKDIENM
+219 DEIYEKIKNIEKD
-229 EKEPFYI
+229 PFYI
-236 YMNGSNPNREEL
+236 YINGSNPNREEL
-248 TFENKAGQLQT
+248 TFKNKQNQLQT
-259 LKRQMIQFNSSGS
+259 VKRNMIQFNNSGT
-272 NAVIGSDYDYSIVE
+272 NAVIATSYMHSVVE
-286 GKGKGQRKGN
+286 GRGKGKRKGN

-315 FEKVYVSNIYEDVD
+315 FEKVYVSNIYGDAD

-339 KYNIEYIIWAQDV
+339 KYNIEYVIWAQDV
-352 AETGNRS
+352 AETGNKS
-359 YMRALNPLLKEGG
+359 YMKALNPLLMEGG
-372 VSDVGTDSSGN
+372 VSDVGTDP

>member
-1 MKKNKTAELFF
+1 MKKNKTAELFL
-12 VLFILAVMSVGI
+12 VLLILIVMSAGI
-24 FILQN
+24 LILQN
-29 GMEKLQN
+29 GMEKLQS
-36 VKQQS
+36 VEKQS
-41 VYIPETRDLYNN
+41 VYVPEARDLYNN

-58 DQSLSKTRILET
+58 DQSLSKTKILET

-100 LQKKSGKDAYIMPI
+100 LQKKSGKDTYIMPI

-121 SGYENEKE
+121 SGYEKE
-129 KYNNF
+129 KYSDF

-141 FSDSSVVLNPL
+141 FSDPSVVLNPL

-160 EYIYFRTGNSWTM
+160 EYIYFRTENNWTM
-173 RGAFYGAQVILG
+173 RGAFYGTQVIFG
-185 ELGYDKENLDAYR
+185 KLGYDKENLDAYR

-205 EGNLLLEALEKYTT
+205 DGNLLLEALEKNTT

-229 EKEPFYI
+229 EKEPFHI

-248 TFENKAGQLQT
+248 TFENKEGQLQT

-272 NAVIGSDYDYSIVE
+272 NAVIGSDYEHSVVE
-286 GKGKGQRKGN
+286 GRGKGQRKGN

-315 FEKVYVSNIYEDVD
+315 FEKVYVSNIYEDAD

-339 KYNIEYIIWAQDV
+339 KYNIEYVIWAQDV

-359 YMRALNPLLKEGG
+359 YMKALNPLLKEGG
-372 VSDVGTDSSGN
+372 VSDVGTDP

>member
-1 MKKNKTAELFF
+1 MKKNKTAELFL
-12 VLFILAVMSVGI
+12 VLLILIIMSSGI
-24 FILQN
+24 LILQN

-41 VYIPETRDLYNN
+41 IYVPEKRDLYNN

-58 DQSLSKTRILET
+58 DQSLSKIKILET

-79 IFNINQ
+79 IFNINR

-90 ISYAADIMKA
+90 ISYAEDIMKA
-100 LQKKSGKDAYIMPI
+100 LQKKSGKDTYIMPI

-129 KYNNF
+129 KYSDF
-134 TEKLEAS
+134 IEKLEAS
-141 FSDSSVVLNPL
+141 FSDPSVVLNPL
-152 SELEKHQY
+152 SELEKHQD
-160 EYIYFRTGNSWTM
+160 EYIYFRTEDSWTM

-185 ELGYDKENLDAYR
+185 ELGYEEENLDAYR
-198 EYVFGTF
+198 KYVFGNVDGKLISSAAV
-205 EGNLLLEALEKYTT
+205 EYTT
-219 DEIKKDIENM
+219 DEIYEKIKNIEKD
-229 EKEPFYI
+229 PFYI
-236 YMNGSNPNREEL
+236 YINGSNPNREEL
-248 TFENKAGQLQT
+248 TFKNKQNQIQT
-259 LKRQMIQFNSSGS
+259 VKRNMIQFNNSGT
-272 NAVIGSDYDYSIVE
+272 NAVIATSYMHSVVE
-286 GKGKGQRKGN
+286 GRGKGKRKGN

-315 FEKVYVSNIYEDVD
+315 FEKVYVSNIYGDAD

-339 KYNIEYIIWAQDV
+339 KYNIEYVIWAQDV

-359 YMRALNPLLKEGG
+359 YMKALNPLLKEGG
-372 VSDVGTDSSGN
+372 VSDVGTDP

>member
-1 MKKNKTAELFF
+1 MKKNKTTELFF
-12 VLFILAVMSVGI
+12 VLLILIVMSAGI
-24 FILQN
+24 LILQN

-36 VKQQS
+36 VKPQS
-41 VYIPETRDLYNN
+41 VYVPEARDLYNN

-58 DQSLSKTRILET
+58 DQSLSKTKILET

-90 ISYAADIMKA
+90 ISYASDIMKA
-100 LQKKSGKDAYIMPI
+100 LQKKSGKDTYIMPI

-129 KYNNF
+129 KYSDF
-134 TEKLEAS
+134 IEKLEAS
-141 FSDSSVVLNPL
+141 FSDPSVVLNPL
-152 SELEKHQY
+152 SELEKHQD
-160 EYIYFRTGNSWTM
+160 EYIYFRTEDSWTM

-185 ELGYDKENLDAYR
+185 ELGYEEENLDAYR
-198 EYVFGTF
+198 KYVFGNVDGKLISSTAV
-205 EGNLLLEALEKYTT
+205 EYTT
-219 DEIKKDIENM
+219 DEIYEKIKNIEKD
-229 EKEPFYI
+229 PFYI
-236 YMNGSNPNREEL
+236 YINGSNPNREEL
-248 TFENKAGQLQT
+248 TFKNKQNQIQT
-259 LKRQMIQFNSSGS
+259 VKRNMIQFNNSGT
-272 NAVIGSDYDYSIVE
+272 NAVIATSYMHSVVE
-286 GKGKGQRKGN
+286 GRGKGKRKGN

-315 FEKVYVSNIYEDVD
+315 FEKVYVSNIYGDAD

-339 KYNIEYIIWAQDV
+339 KYNIEYVIWAQDV

-359 YMRALNPLLKEGG
+359 YMKALNPLLKEGG
-372 VSDVGTDSSGN
+372 VSDVGTDP

>member
-1 MKKNKTAELFF
+1 MKKNKTAELFL
-12 VLFILAVMSVGI
+12 VLLVLIVMSAGI
-24 FILQN
+24 LILQN
-29 GMEKLQN
+29 GMEKLQS
-36 VKQQS
+36 VEQQS
-41 VYIPETRDLYNN
+41 VYVPEARDLYNN

-58 DQSLSKTRILET
+58 NQSLSKTKILET

-100 LQKKSGKDAYIMPI
+100 LQKKSGKDTYIMPI

-129 KYNNF
+129 KYSDF
-134 TEKLEAS
+134 IEKLESS
-141 FSDSSVVLNPL
+141 FSDPSVVLNPL

-160 EYIYFRTGNSWTM
+160 EYIYFRTENNWTM
-173 RGAFYGAQVILG
+173 RGAFYGAQVIFG
-185 ELGYDKENLDAYR
+185 ELGYNKENLNAYR

-205 EGNLLLEALEKYTT
+205 GGNLLLEALKKYTT

-248 TFENKAGQLQT
+248 TFENKEGQLQT

-272 NAVIGSDYDYSIVE
+272 NTVIGSDYDHSIVV
-286 GKGKGQRKGN
+286 GKGEKKGN

-315 FEKVYVSNIYEDVD
+315 FEKVYVSNIYEDAD
-329 LIQNLDEILE
+329 LIQNLDEILK
-339 KYNIEYIIWAQDV
+339 KYNIEYVIWAQDV

-359 YMRALNPLLKEGG
+359 YMKALNPLLKEGG
-372 VSDVGTDSSGN
+372 VSDVGTDS

>member
-1 MKKNKTAELFF
+1 MKKNKTAELFL
-12 VLFILAVMSVGI
+12 VLLIFSVMSVGI
-24 FILQN
+24 LILQN

-129 KYNNF
+129 KYSDF

-205 EGNLLLEALEKYTT
+205 EGNLLLEALEKYAT

-272 NAVIGSDYDYSIVE
+272 NAVIGSDYDHSIVE
-286 GKGKGQRKGN
+286 GKGQRKGN

-339 KYNIEYIIWAQDV
+339 KYNIEYVIWAQDV

-359 YMRALNPLLKEGG
+359 YMKALNPLLKEGG

>member
-1 MKKNKTAELFF
+1 MKKNKTAELLL
-12 VLFILAVMSVGI
+12 VLLILIVMSSGI
-24 FILQN
+24 LILQN

-41 VYIPETRDLYNN
+41 VYVPEKRDLYNN

-58 DQSLSKTRILET
+58 DQSLSKIKILET

-79 IFNINQ
+79 IFNINR

-100 LQKKSGKDAYIMPI
+100 LQKKSGKDTYIMPI

-129 KYNNF
+129 KYSDF
-134 TEKLEAS
+134 IEKLEAS
-141 FSDSSVVLNPL
+141 FSDPSVVLNPL
-152 SELEKHQY
+152 SELEKHQD
-160 EYIYFRTGNSWTM
+160 EYIYFRTEDSWTM

-185 ELGYDKENLDAYR
+185 ELGYEEENLDAYR
-198 EYVFGTF
+198 KYVFGNVDGKLISSAAV
-205 EGNLLLEALEKYTT
+205 EYTT
-219 DEIKKDIENM
+219 DEIYEKIKNIEKD
-229 EKEPFYI
+229 PFYI
-236 YMNGSNPNREEL
+236 YINGSNPNREEL
-248 TFENKAGQLQT
+248 TFKNKQNQIQT
-259 LKRQMIQFNSSGS
+259 VKRNMIQFNNSGT
-272 NAVIGSDYDYSIVE
+272 NAVIATSYMHSVVE
-286 GKGKGQRKGN
+286 GRGKGKRKGN

-315 FEKVYVSNIYEDVD
+315 FEKVYVSNIYGDAD

-339 KYNIEYIIWAQDV
+339 KYNIEYVIWAQDV

-359 YMRALNPLLKEGG
+359 YMKALNPLLKEGG
-372 VSDVGTDSSGN
+372 VSDVGTDP